1 MFFLK
6 PPNLPLLLPL
16 ALFLLSSLVAFNL
29 HAHTSDFLNQ
39 NKGIRTKVDIA
50 TAASTGDNKLKS
62 LWDIDLY
69 LSNTTLS
76 DQYHKII
83 TLNKEIFAADK
94 VEIISGKIG
103 FQDSFNG
110 RYFLLDTSEVALII
124 YKNGIQKMIADPEV
138 ARRCLRDIADL
149 NDYTSR
155 EPAITL
161 ELSPEEQKYFERR
174 ATMKA
179 RTFGD
184 YLRILSDASSDELLQ
199 NDAIKEAVKLFYDED
214 RMVEVSSVNR
224 ETVDLYK
231 VEDYLK
237 HIRALNYARVEL
249 LWNKIAYINQIKRGE
264 DGEYHGVITV
274 EQIFKGYDSDNQLIY
289 QDVTQKNIDIIVK
302 PLKQILNGKEVS
314 KWDVFL
320 SDIGVRSTTAE

>member
-1 MFFLK
+1 LS
-6 PPNLPLLLPL
+6 LPL
-16 ALFLLSSLVAFNL
+16 ALFLLSSVVVFNL
-29 HAHTSDFLNQ
+29 YARESGFPNQDPAVHAKIENPAITY
-39 NKGIRTKVDIA
+39 TV
-50 TAASTGDNKLKS
+50 DNKLNS
-62 LWDIDLY
+62 SFTGGFY
-69 LSNTTLS
+69 LPNTILS
-76 DQYHKII
+76 DQFHKII

-138 ARRCLRDIADL
+138 ARRCLNDISDL

-161 ELSPEEQKYFERR
+161 ELSAEEQKYFERR

-249 LWNKIAYINQIKRGE
+249 LWSKIAYINQIKRGE

-274 EQIFKGYDSDNQLIY
+274 EQIFRGYDSDNQLIY

-302 PLKQILNGKEVS
+302 PLNQVLDGKEVS